1 MATYNSSFNKQIKR
15 RRLINIGK
23 IVRYGSPKLM
33 QLQPVPNDESQS
45 IYYYITAVKE
55 VNVPGSWT
63 PPTLP

>member
-1 MATYNSSFNKQIKR
+1 MATYNSSFDKQIKR

-45 IYYYITAVKE
+45 IYYYIHI
-55 VNVPGSWT
+55 S
-63 PPTLP
+63 